1 MLYSVDH
8 SVGIARDL
16 ADRLSLRLGN
26 QTGGSALNTVTQSQD
41 ENGYPILVVTHGGSA
56 AEGAP
61 VIWMRIWNI
70 NVGATDIFGN
80 STLPFTPTQ
89 IQFAYELTS
98 GGAPI
103 PATTDFST
111 CLYEVARTGTTVAEY
126 AIANG
131 TAVTETAVNAA
142 SPVLTLKDIDWGYK
156 GNT

>member
-16 ADRLSLRLGN
+16 ADRLTLRFTNNSG
-26 QTGGSALNTVTQSQD
+26 LNTVTQSQD
-41 ENGYPILVVTHGGSA
+41 ENGYPILVVTSGGNA
-56 AEGAP
+56 AEGQP
-61 VIWMRIWNI
+61 VIWMRVWNI

-98 GGAPI
+98 SGAPT

-111 CLYEVARTGTTVAEY
+111 CLFECAKTGAVISEY
-126 AIANG
+126 AIAHG

-142 SPVLTLKDIDWGYK
+142 SPAITLKDIDWGYK